1 MNYKI
6 KNTIKRK
13 IIISYFIDYYTKHFT
28 NKNKYNFAV
37 LSNDFIGRQ
46 LITRDFFEEDYLN
59 LISKFISVN
68 KIKIR
73 NVLDIGANIGNHSIF
88 FSKFSEMVYS
98 FEPSTKAFELLKINV
113 KNKNIKIFKYG
124 LSDRKYKGILTE
136 SRFNLGGSNIINKI
150 EKHHFFNE
158 KIKLFK
164 LDDLKFLKDKKIDLI
179 KIDIEGHEIKAV
191 KGSIKIIKKNSPL
204 IIFELIKTDI
214 NKNSSKVINLL
225 SKLNYEFYEIK
236 GYPYEH
242 DNKFRKLLNIFI
254 HLIYPKKIYFKKINN
269 NKLESTKNYPL
280 ILAIN
285 KNKKN

>member
-150 EKHHFFNE
+150 EKHHFSM
-158 KIKLFK
+158 K
-164 LDDLKFLKDKKIDLI
+164 
-179 KIDIEGHEIKAV
+179 
-191 KGSIKIIKKNSPL
+191 
-204 IIFELIKTDI
+204 
-214 NKNSSKVINLL
+214 
-225 SKLNYEFYEIK
+225 KLNF
-236 GYPYEH
+236 
-242 DNKFRKLLNIFI
+242 LN
-254 HLIYPKKIYFKKINN
+254 
-269 NKLESTKNYPL
+269 
-280 ILAIN
+280 
-285 KNKKN
+285 